1 MARTNPSSK
10 EWKILLARSGGVC
23 AFPGCGKALI
33 ESGNDQ
39 DEDAFIGEVA
49 HIVADSRQGP
59 RGDEEMTDTDR
70 DRHPNLVLLCQN
82 CHDRV
87 DKQPRTFSVPVL
99 RQIKAEHEGRI
110 AARTT
115 SSAPTSPQIKED
127 KQERILSSLLPVAYL
142 PKAVFAAPCGYGDR
156 QDHIVKQHLNYPK
169 DSNEIIRF
177 LIREKTLYSFHDLRN
192 PQGPFAPVINIAQ
205 VKKYQAEKFWSTAEG
220 HRRYVT
226 LLNRAM
232 YKYTE
237 RLGIRFDPTHQ
248 RFYFPVLKL
257 GEDRSVEYRPLNR
270 QSETRQVAWE
280 EKRRSTGEGKGFWW
294 HLAAG
299 LRFHQTAADQWAVSI
314 RPERHLTTNG
324 EIPLPPEKI
333 GRKVTRLK
341 ANMFNDKYL
350 SEVNFWR
357 DFLSEGSPRFVLDFG
372 SQSLAVSTDFLAF
385 NVRWPGIPGD
395 EISFRNQFYEED
407 LFSLATL
414 NSFKQGED
422 ELDWDDADEYDDIA
436 EAV

>member
-1 MARTNPSSK
+1 MARTNPPPK
-10 EWKILLARSGGVC
+10 EWKVLLARSGGIC
-23 AFPGCGKALI
+23 AFPGCGKGLI
-33 ESGNDQ
+33 EPGNDE

-59 RGDEEMTDTDR
+59 RGDVDMSDEDR
-70 DRHPNLVLLCQN
+70 DKYPNLVLFCQN

-99 RQIKAEHEGRI
+99 KRIKAEHEGRI
-110 AARTT
+110 ASKTG
-115 SSAPTSPQIKED
+115 SPSVPEAAF
-127 KQERILSSLLPVAYL
+127 KQERILSSLLPLSHL
-142 PKAVFAAPCGYGDR
+142 PKTVFAAPCGYGDR
-156 QDHIVKQHLNYPK
+156 QDQVVKQHLNYPNK
-169 DSNEIIRF
+169 SDEIIRF
-177 LIREKTLYSFHDLRN
+177 LIREKTLYSFHDLRDPN
-192 PQGPFAPVINIAQ
+192 GPFAPVINVAQ

-237 RLGIRFDPTHQ
+237 RLGVRFDPTHH

-257 GEDRSVEYRPLNR
+257 GEDRSVDYRPLNR
-270 QSETRQVAWE
+270 QSESRQVAWE
-280 EKRRSTGEGKGFWW
+280 EKRKSTGEGKGFWW

-299 LRFHQTAADQWAVSI
+299 LQFHHTAEDQWCLSI

-324 EIPLPPEKI
+324 EIPLPPKKI

-357 DFLSEGSPRFVLDFG
+357 DYLSRGSPRFVLDFG
-372 SQSLAVSTDFLAF
+372 SQSLAISTEFLAF
-385 NVRWPGIPGD
+385 DVSWPGIPGD

-414 NSFKQGED
+414 DSFKEGE
-422 ELDWDDADEYDDIA
+422 ELDYDDADDYDDIG

>member
-1 MARTNPSSK
+1 MPRTNPSPK
-10 EWKILLARSGGVC
+10 EWKILLARSGGIC
-23 AFPGCGKALI
+23 AFPDCNKPLI
-33 ESGNDQ
+33 EQGKGGD
-39 DEDAFIGEVA
+39 DDAFIGEIA

-59 RGDEEMTDTDR
+59 RGDNELSDADR
-70 DRHPNLVLLCQN
+70 DKQRNLVLFCQN

-87 DKQPRTFSVPVL
+87 DKQPRTYSVPVL
-99 RQIKAEHEGRI
+99 RQIKDDHERRI
-110 AARTT
+110 AAST
-115 SSAPTSPQIKED
+115 SLDFAAVVAD
-127 KQERILSSLLPVAYL
+127 LRQERILSSLLPVSHL
-142 PKAVFAAPCGYGDR
+142 PRAVFAAPCGYGDR
-156 QDHIVKQHLNYPK
+156 QDQVVKQHLNYPEQS
-169 DSNEIIRF
+169 DEIIRF

-192 PQGPFAPVINIAQ
+192 PIGPFAPVINVGQ

-220 HRRYVT
+220 HRRFVT

-257 GEDRSVEYRPLNR
+257 GVERSVDYRPFNR
-270 QSETRQVAWE
+270 QTERRQVAWE
-280 EKRRSTGEGKGFWW
+280 EKRKSTGEGKGFWW

-299 LRFHQTAADQWAVSI
+299 LRFHRTADDQWCLSI

-357 DFLSEGSPRFVLDFG
+357 DFLSGGSPRIVLDFG

-385 NVRWPGIPGD
+385 DVSWPGIPGD

-414 NSFKQGED
+414 GSLKTGDDDIE
-422 ELDWDDADEYDDIA
+422 WDDADDIA
-436 EAV
+436 EPA

>member
-1 MARTNPSSK
+1 MARTNPAPK

-23 AFPGCGKALI
+23 AFPNCGKVLI
-33 ESGNDQ
+33 EPGSGQ

-59 RGDEEMTDTDR
+59 RGDSEMSDEDR
-70 DRHPNLVLLCQN
+70 DKYPNLVLFCQN

-99 RQIKAEHEGRI
+99 RRIKAEHEGRI
-110 AARTT
+110 ASR
-115 SSAPTSPQIKED
+115 TSPAATPTDGEYRH
-127 KQERILSSLLPVAYL
+127 ERILSSVLPVTHL
-142 PKAVFAAPCGYGDR
+142 PRAVYAAPCGYGDR
-156 QDHIVKQHLNYPK
+156 QDQVVKQYLNYP
-169 DSNEIIRF
+169 DGSNDIIRF
-177 LIREKTLYSFHDLRN
+177 LIREKTLYSFHDLSDPN
-192 PQGPFAPVINIAQ
+192 GPFAPVINVSQ

-237 RLGIRFDPTHQ
+237 RLGVRFDPAHH
-248 RFYFPVLKL
+248 RFYFPVLKA
-257 GEDRSVEYRPLNR
+257 GEDRSVSYRPLNR
-270 QSETRQVAWE
+270 QSESRQVAWE

-299 LRFHQTAADQWAVSI
+299 LQFHRTAADQWCLSI

-324 EIPLPPEKI
+324 EIPLPPEKV

-357 DFLSEGSPRFVLDFG
+357 DFLSEGSPRFVLTFG
-372 SQSLAVSTDFLAF
+372 EQALIVSTDFLAF
-385 NVRWPGIPGD
+385 DISWPGIPGD
-395 EISFRNQFYEED
+395 EISFRNQTYEED

-414 NSFKQGED
+414 NSLDEGTDGFDGDQPDDFDDFGE
-422 ELDWDDADEYDDIA
+422 AF
-436 EAV
+436 